1 MPEVVFHVSYFAHF
15 LFPVSPLP
23 FRFFLYTLMQAL
35 LPYQD
40 LNIAITPTNIKA
52 RTDSKYIDFISF
64 SFEAVSTHCPPPFS
78 VSITLFKGLF
88 VLTSIHSPVFPNPLP
103 PCDSIVRRTCTHTS
117 VFGMGVIFQLPPPLI
132 FFISTRKIK
141 VCILYYLRLYINH

>member
-15 LFPVSPLP
+15 LLPVSPLP

-88 VLTSIHSPVFPNPLP
+88 VLPLYFQI
-103 PCDSIVRRTCTHTS
+103 PCLRV
-117 VFGMGVIFQLPPPLI
+117 
-132 FFISTRKIK
+132 TRLSEEPARIRP
-141 VCILYYLRLYINH
+141 YLAWV